1 MDTSSDISAATETMP
16 VGVEVIR
23 AQLKHMPKSSGVYRM
38 LDKAGNVL
46 YVGKAKNLKNRV
58 ANYTTGGVSQRI
70 ARMVSHT
77 ASMEIVTTHTEAEA
91 LLLEANMI
99 KKLAPRYNILLR
111 DDKSF
116 PFIHISRD
124 HDYPRIVKHR
134 GAQKDKGEYF
144 GPFAS
149 VGAVNEALTLL
160 QKAFLLRPC
169 SDFMFASRTRP
180 CLQYQIK
187 RCSAPCVDKISKD
200 DYDRLVGQAI
210 AFLRGKSREMQDE
223 LLTQMQQASE
233 NLDFET
239 AATLRD
245 RIRALTRVQ
254 QEQRLQCPSIGDADV
269 IGLHR
274 AADKTCVQVFFF
286 RAGQNFGNKSYYPSH
301 AQDAE
306 TNEIMA
312 AFIGQFYQNHMPPK
326 SILLSDM
333 PAEAHLLEDALAMR
347 AGYKVSLNQPQ
358 RGDKLTALQQVVKN
372 AEQALERHM
381 AQHAGQREL
390 LEGVARLFGLDDTP
404 QRIEVYDNSHIMGRH
419 ALGGMIVAG
428 PDGFIKNAYRKFN
441 YSDRSSAA
449 KAPAEQSAQHGHAV
463 ESDRSSAAKAP
474 AEQSAQHGHAVESDR
489 SSTAK
494 APTSATDIPTGGD
507 DYAMMRE
514 MLTRRF
520 SRLQKEDPD
529 HEKEGNWPDLLLID
543 GGAAHLK
550 VAEDVFA
557 ELGVE
562 VPFVCIAKGVD
573 RNAGREW
580 FHVSGI
586 SPYQL
591 PPHDPVLHYL
601 QRLRDEAHRF
611 AIGSHRNRRSKAIRT
626 SELDAVPGVGALRKK
641 ALLHHFGSAKA
652 VSSASLVDLE
662 AVEGIN
668 KKTAE
673 TIYSYFHS

>member
-1 MDTSSDISAATETMP
+1 MDTTINTPEQSEVPCGI
-16 VGVEVIR
+16 EVIR
-23 AQLKHMPKSSGVYRM
+23 AHVKQMPKTPGVYRM

-46 YVGKAKNLKNRV
+46 YVGKAKNLRNRV
-58 ANYTTGGVSQRI
+58 ANYANTGGLSQRI

-77 ASMEIVTTHTEAEA
+77 VSMEIVTTHTEAEA

-116 PFIHISRD
+116 PFILINNE

-134 GAQKDKGEYF
+134 GSQKEKGEYF

-169 SDFMFASRTRP
+169 TDFMFASRTRP

-187 RCSAPCVDKISKD
+187 RCSAPCVGKISPE
-200 DYDRLVGQAI
+200 DYNKLVGQAT
-210 AFLRGKSREMQDE
+210 AFLRGKNREMQDE
-223 LLTQMQQASE
+223 LVAQMQAASE
-233 NLDFET
+233 KMDFET
-239 AATLRD
+239 AVVLRD

-269 IGLHR
+269 IGLYR
-274 AADKTCVQVFFF
+274 VGDATCVQVFFF

-301 AQDAE
+301 AQEVE
-306 TNEIMA
+306 TGDIVA
-312 AFIGQFYQNHMPPK
+312 AFIGQFYQAHMPPK
-326 SILLSDM
+326 TILLSDM
-333 PAEAHLLEDALAMR
+333 PSEALLLEDALALR
-347 AGYKVSLNQPQ
+347 AGYKVALHQPQ
-358 RGDKLTALQQVVKN
+358 RGDKLTALEQVVKN
-372 AEQALERHM
+372 AQQALERHM
-381 AQHAGQREL
+381 AQHAGQRDL
-390 LEGVARLFGLDDTP
+390 LDGVAKLFGLDNTP

-441 YSDRSSAA
+441 YGEHSSGAQPSAERSAQGGRPVGSAA
-449 KAPAEQSAQHGHAV
+449 
-463 ESDRSSAAKAP
+463 ES
-474 AEQSAQHGHAVESDR
+474 
-489 SSTAK
+489 
-494 APTSATDIPTGGD
+494 IPTGGD

-520 SRLQKEDPD
+520 ARLQKEDPD
-529 HEKEGNWPDLLLID
+529 HAKEGNWPDLLLID

-550 VAEDVFA
+550 IVEDVFS
-557 ELGVE
+557 ELGVD

-580 FHVSGI
+580 FHMPGI
-586 SPYQL
+586 SPFQL

-611 AIGSHRNRRSKAIRT
+611 AIGSHRNKRSKAIRT
-626 SELDAVPGVGALRKK
+626 SELDDVPGIGALRKK
-641 ALLHHFGSAKA
+641 ALLLHFGSAKA
-652 VSSASLVDLE
+652 VSSATLADLE

-668 KKTAE
+668 KKTAA
-673 TIYSYFHS
+673 TLYNYFHS